1 MSRSANGTFAQ
12 LTINRDL
19 KVIKF
24 GGDYVPPPDSLGHL
38 ATMVEECEDL
48 YPGID
53 IWFKKKVVPGLKER
67 NRVAFLVY
75 HDDRPI
81 GSAVVRKGDDA
92 KLCSL
97 RILPEEQKKGLG
109 HLLMALVANEIRNM
123 ATHFH
128 FTAPSTLW
136 HELEEFFKSYGFVNN
151 GLAGVQYRL
160 FDHELACSADFAKV
174 WGGVI
179 EKLPA
184 IIENFTL
191 NGNRAHCDLVFSIKP
206 SYADRIIGGN
216 KRVEIRRRFS
226 AKWKGATALIYASA
240 PSRHF
245 VGEATIGEV
254 ITKSPDVIWSE
265 WKDELG
271 CSYHE
276 FTSYCSGASVVSAI
290 IFKEVKAFK
299 DPIPQI
305 QMEHLVQQ
313 ELKAP
318 QSFLQ
323 VKKQSVWP
331 TALSI
336 SCLMRANLE
345 SHSSATNRS

>member
-1 MSRSANGTFAQ
+1 MTLKNNMFTK
-12 LTINRDL
+12 LEVNRNL
-19 KVIKF
+19 RVIKF
-24 GGDYVPPPDSLGHL
+24 GGDYAPPPRSLDHL
-38 ATMVEECEDL
+38 KGMVEECEDL

-67 NRVAFLVY
+67 NRIAFLVY
-75 HDDRPI
+75 QDDRPI
-81 GSAVVRKGDDA
+81 GSAVVRKGNDA

-97 RILPEEQKKGLG
+97 RVLPEEQKKGLG
-109 HLLMALVANEIRNM
+109 HLLMALAASEIRNL

-136 HELEEFFKSYGFVNN
+136 RELEEFFRTYGFVSN

-160 FDHELACSADFAKV
+160 FDDELACSADFAKV
-174 WGGVI
+174 WSGVI

-184 IIENFTL
+184 IIQNFTL

-206 SYADRIIGGN
+206 SYADRIVGGA

-226 AKWKGATALIYASA
+226 AKWRGATALLYASA

-254 ITKSPDVIWSE
+254 ITKSPDAIWSD

-271 CSYHE
+271 CSFDE
-276 FTSYCSGASVVSAI
+276 FSSYCHGASQVSAI
-290 IFKEVKAFK
+290 VFKEVRAFK
-299 DPIPQI
+299 DPIPQV

-313 ELKAP
+313 DLKAP

-331 TALSI
+331 TALSV
-336 SCLMRANLE
+336 SCLMRANLGGD
-345 SHSSATNRS
+345 SSAANRS

>member
-1 MSRSANGTFAQ
+1 MIPSNKMVTK
-12 LTINRDL
+12 LDVNRNL

-24 GGDYVPPPDSLGHL
+24 GGDDVAPPQSLDHL
-38 ATMVEECEDL
+38 KGMVEGCEDL
-48 YPGID
+48 YPGIHV
-53 IWFKKKVVPGLKER
+53 WFKRKVVPGLKER

-75 HDDRPI
+75 QDAVPI
-81 GSAVVRKGDDA
+81 GSAVVRKGHDA

-97 RILPEEQKKGLG
+97 RVLPEAQKKGLG

-123 ATHFH
+123 AAHVH

-136 HELEEFFKSYGFVNN
+136 NELEKFFRSYGFVNN
-151 GLAGVQYRL
+151 GLAGAQYRL
-160 FDHELACSADFAKV
+160 FDDELSCSADFAEV
-174 WGGVI
+174 WSGVI
-179 EKLPA
+179 NKLPT

-206 SYADRIIGGN
+206 SYADRIIEGN

-226 AKWKGATALIYASA
+226 TKWRGATALLYASA

-254 ITKSPDVIWSE
+254 ITKSPDLIWSE

-271 CSYHE
+271 CSFDE
-276 FTSYCSGASVVSAI
+276 FSSYCHGASEVSAI
-290 IFKEVKAFK
+290 VFKEVRAFK
-299 DPIPQI
+299 DPIPQV

-331 TALSI
+331 TALSV
-336 SCLMRANLE
+336 SCLMRANLGGD
-345 SHSSATNRS
+345 SSATKRS